1 MAAAAASSLLS
12 GILADGLD
20 GPGVV
25 GEGPEGS
32 DWFCAFT
39 VGANASQEVANTRI
53 ESLVDACISNLRYT
67 REVLSSRFD
76 IAMQLI
82 VPCSG
87 YELEPFWAS
96 VRAATRRE

>member
-25 GEGPEGS
+25 GEGLEGS

-39 VGANASQEVANTRI
+39 VGASASQEVAKTRM
-53 ESLVDACISNLRYT
+53 ERLVGDCMSNLRYNPGKFCH
-67 REVLSSRFD
+67 RNLKLRCSYSFLPL
-76 IAMQLI
+76 AMN
-82 VPCSG
+82 
-87 YELEPFWAS
+87 
-96 VRAATRRE
+96 

>member
-25 GEGPEGS
+25 GEGLEGS
-32 DWFCAFT
+32 DWFCAFN
-39 VGANASQEVANTRI
+39 VGANESQEVAKTRI
-53 ESLVDACISNLRYT
+53 ESLVDTCISNLRYT
-67 REVLSSRFD
+67 QELLSSGFD
-76 IAMQLI
+76 IATQLF

-87 YELEPFWAS
+87 CELKPF
-96 VRAATRRE
+96 

>member
-25 GEGPEGS
+25 GEGLGS

-39 VGANASQEVANTRI
+39 VGANASQEVAKTRT
-53 ESLVDACISNLRYT
+53 ESLVDPCISNLRYT
-67 REVLSSRFD
+67 QELLSSGFD
-76 IAMQLI
+76 IATQLS

-87 YELEPFWAS
+87 CELKPF
-96 VRAATRRE
+96 

>member
-25 GEGPEGS
+25 GEGLEGS

-39 VGANASQEVANTRI
+39 VGANASQEVAKTRI
-53 ESLVDACISNLRYT
+53 ESLVDTCISNLRYDPGT
-67 REVLSSRFD
+67 TV
-76 IAMQLI
+76 IALT
-82 VPCSG
+82 
-87 YELEPFWAS
+87 L
-96 VRAATRRE
+96 RRSYSFLALAMI

>member
-25 GEGPEGS
+25 GEGLEGS

-39 VGANASQEVANTRI
+39 VGANASQEVAKIRI
-53 ESLVDACISNLRYT
+53 ESLVDARISNLRYT
-67 REVLSSRFD
+67 QELLSSRFD
-76 IAMQLI
+76 IATQLL

-87 YELEPFWAS
+87 YELKHF
-96 VRAATRRE
+96 

>member
-1 MAAAAASSLLS
+1 MAAATASSLLS

-39 VGANASQEVANTRI
+39 VGANASQELVKTRI
-53 ESLVDACISNLRYT
+53 ESLDGCISNLRYNAGMAT
-67 REVLSSRFD
+67 
-76 IAMQLI
+76 IAI
-82 VPCSG
+82 
-87 YELEPFWAS
+87 
-96 VRAATRRE
+96 

>member
-25 GEGPEGS
+25 GEGLEGS

-39 VGANASQEVANTRI
+39 VGANASQEVVKTRI
-53 ESLVDACISNLRYT
+53 ESLVDTCISNLRYT
-67 REVLSSRFD
+67 QELLSSRFD
-76 IAMQLI
+76 IATQLL
-82 VPCSG
+82 VPCSD
-87 YELEPFWAS
+87 YELKLF
-96 VRAATRRE
+96 

>member
-25 GEGPEGS
+25 GEGLEGS

-39 VGANASQEVANTRI
+39 VGANASQEVAKTRN
-53 ESLVDACISNLRYT
+53 ESLVDTRISNLRYT
-67 REVLSSRFD
+67 QVLSSRFD
-76 IAMQLI
+76 IATQLL
-82 VPCSG
+82 VPCSD
-87 YELEPFWAS
+87 YELKPF
-96 VRAATRRE
+96 

>member
-20 GPGVV
+20 GPGIV
-25 GEGPEGS
+25 GEGLERS

-39 VGANASQEVANTRI
+39 VGANASQEVAKTRI
-53 ESLVDACISNLRYT
+53 ESLVDTRISNLRYT
-67 REVLSSRFD
+67 QGLLSSQFD
-76 IAMQLI
+76 IATQLL

-87 YELEPFWAS
+87 HELKPF
-96 VRAATRRE
+96 

>member
-25 GEGPEGS
+25 GEGLEGS

-39 VGANASQEVANTRI
+39 VGANASQEVAKTRI

-67 REVLSSRFD
+67 QELLSSRFD
-76 IAMQLI
+76 VATQLL

-87 YELEPFWAS
+87 YELKPF
-96 VRAATRRE
+96 